1 MLCSLI
7 SPDSELILK
16 AKCLGDWEMVAM
28 EVQTNLW
35 QLSKETSIMCW
46 PDLGS
51 CVGASLRLTNNQT
64 LAPRLLPWACVVC
77 QKSKLWLR
85 GVD

>member
-16 AKCLGDWEMVAM
+16 AKCFGDWEMVTM

-35 QLSKETSIMCW
+35 QLSQETSIMCS
-46 PDLGS
+46 PGLGS
-51 CVGASLRLTNNQT
+51 CVGASLRPTRDFT
-64 LAPRLLPWACVVC
+64 DTPHRLLPVPV
-77 QKSKLWLR
+77 
-85 GVD
+85 